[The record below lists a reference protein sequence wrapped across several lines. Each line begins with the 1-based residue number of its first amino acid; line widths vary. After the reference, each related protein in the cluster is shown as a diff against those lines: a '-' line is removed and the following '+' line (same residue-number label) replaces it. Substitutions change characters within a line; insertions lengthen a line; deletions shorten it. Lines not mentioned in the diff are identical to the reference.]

1 MSTIQ
6 DVALRAKISITTVS
20 RVINNSPH
28 RVNRVTRERVLKTI
42 KEMDFRPNALA
53 QGLITKRTMTVGV
66 IIPDISNPYYAEIV
80 RGIQDRAD
88 DEGYAVI
95 LQNTDRKL
103 ERIIQH
109 IHLFREKRAD
119 GIIFS
124 GGIIHGYEPLSALR
138 ELSQRIVVIGRH
150 EVDFPAVRV
159 DNIGGATLAIQHLV
173 DLGHQRICFINGP
186 EMSTSSIDRLQG
198 FKNALAQ
205 NGIPFE
211 YRMVKRGNLT
221 PESGYQAGREL
232 LEMPDRPTA
241 VFASNDLMAFGAI
254 HAARDLGLSVPGD
267 LAMVGFDN
275 IQLSSYF
282 NPTLTTVEIPMYNLG
297 TAAMKMIV
305 NMASDNSFDRYQWF
319 KPRLLIRHS
328 TQNKVSRE

>member
-1 MSTIQ
+1 
-6 DVALRAKISITTVS
+6 
-20 RVINNSPH
+20 
-28 RVNRVTRERVLKTI
+28 
-42 KEMDFRPNALA
+42 MDFRPNALA

-80 RGIQDRAD
+80 RGIQDTAD

-95 LQNTDRKL
+95 LQNTDRRM

-109 IHLFREKRAD
+109 IHLFREKRVD

-138 ELSQRIVVIGRH
+138 EFSQRIVVIGRH

-186 EMSTSSIDRLQG
+186 EMSTSAIDRLQG

-211 YRMVKRGNLT
+211 DSMVKRGNLT
-221 PESGYQAGREL
+221 PESGYQAAKEL

-241 VFASNDLMAFGAI
+241 VLASNDLMAFGAI
-254 HAARDLGLSVPGD
+254 QAARDLGLSVPGD

-282 NPTLTTVEIPMYNLG
+282 YPTLTTVEIPMYNLG

-305 NMASDNSFDRYQWF
+305 NMASDNSFDRYKWF
-319 KPRLLIRHS
+319 KPRLLIRNS
-328 TQNKVSRE
+328 TCLWFFTEAIYVSLKKCLSNGFLAVSFLHF

>member
-1 MSTIQ
+1 LSTIQ
-6 DVALRAKISITTVS
+6 DVAIRAKVSITTVS

-80 RGIQDRAD
+80 RGIQDTAD

-95 LQNTDRKL
+95 LQNTDRRM

-109 IHLFREKRAD
+109 IHLFREKRVD

-138 ELSQRIVVIGRH
+138 EFSQRIVVIGRH

-186 EMSTSSIDRLQG
+186 EMSTSAIDRLQG

-211 YRMVKRGNLT
+211 DSMVKRGNLT
-221 PESGYQAGREL
+221 PESGYQAAKEL

-241 VFASNDLMAFGAI
+241 VLASNDLMAFGAI
-254 HAARDLGLSVPGD
+254 QAARDLGLSVPGD

-282 NPTLTTVEIPMYNLG
+282 YPTLTTVEIPMYNLG

-305 NMASDNSFDRYQWF
+305 NMASDNSFDRYKWF
-319 KPRLLIRHS
+319 KPRLLIRNS
-328 TQNKVSRE
+328 TQNEVRQQ

>member
-1 MSTIQ
+1 LSTIQ
-6 DVALRAKISITTVS
+6 DVAIRAKVSITTVS

-28 RVNRVTRERVLKTI
+28 RVSRVTRERVLKTI
-42 KEMDFRPNALA
+42 EEMDFRPNALA
-53 QGLITKRTMTVGV
+53 QGLITKRTMTIGV

-103 ERIIQH
+103 ERIIQC
-109 IHLFREKRAD
+109 IHLFREKRVD

-138 ELSQRIVVIGRH
+138 EFSQRVVVIGRH

-159 DNIGGATLAIQHLV
+159 DNIGGAILAIQHLV

-186 EMSTSSIDRLQG
+186 EMSTTSEDRLQG
-198 FKNALAQ
+198 FKNAIAQ

-211 YRMVKRGNLT
+211 DSMVKRGNLT
-221 PESGYQAGREL
+221 PESGYQVAREL
-232 LEMPDRPTA
+232 LGMPGRPTA
-241 VFASNDLMAFGAI
+241 VFASNDLMAFGAV

-282 NPTLTTVEIPMYNLG
+282 NPTLTTVEIPMYKLG

-305 NMASDNSFDRYQWF
+305 NVASDNTFDRYQWF

-328 TQNKVSRE
+328 TQNNVSRE

>member
-6 DVALRAKISITTVS
+6 DVATRAKVSITTVS
-20 RVINNSPH
+20 RVINNNPH
-28 RVNRVTRERVLKTI
+28 RVSRVTRERVLKTI
-42 KEMDFRPNALA
+42 KEMDYRPNALA
-53 QGLITKRTMTVGV
+53 QGLINKRTMTIGV

-80 RGIQDRAD
+80 RGIQDMAD
-88 DEGYAVI
+88 EEGYAVF
-95 LQNTDRKL
+95 LQNTDRRQ
-103 ERIIQH
+103 ERIIQY
-109 IHLFREKRAD
+109 IHLFREKRVD

-138 ELSQRIVVIGRH
+138 EFSQKVVVIGRH
-150 EVDFPAVRV
+150 EVDFPAIRV

-186 EMSTSSIDRLQG
+186 EMSTTSEDRLQG
-198 FKNALAQ
+198 FKNAIAQ

-211 YRMVKRGNLT
+211 DGMVKRGNLT
-221 PESGYQAGREL
+221 PESGYQVAREL

-241 VFASNDLMAFGAI
+241 VFASNDLMAFGAV
-254 HAARDLGLSVPGD
+254 HAAGDLGLSVPRD
-267 LAMVGFDN
+267 LAVIGFDN
-275 IQLSSYF
+275 ILLSSYF
-282 NPTLTTVEIPMYNLG
+282 NPTLTTVEIPMYKLG

-305 NMASDNSFDRYQWF
+305 NVASDNSFDRYQWF

-328 TQNKVSRE
+328 TQNNVSRE

>member
-1 MSTIQ
+1 LSTIQ
-6 DVALRAKISITTVS
+6 YVAVKAKVSITTVS

-28 RVNRVTRERVLKTI
+28 RVNRATRERVLKTI
-42 KEMDFRPNALA
+42 EEMDFRPNALA
-53 QGLITKRTMTVGV
+53 QGLITKRTMTIGV

-103 ERIIQH
+103 ERIIQC
-109 IHLFREKRAD
+109 IHLFREKRVD

-138 ELSQRIVVIGRH
+138 EFSQRVVVIGRH

-159 DNIGGATLAIQHLV
+159 DNIGGAILAIQHLV

-186 EMSTSSIDRLQG
+186 EMSTTSEDRLQG
-198 FKNALAQ
+198 FKNAIAQ

-211 YRMVKRGNLT
+211 DSMVKRGNLT
-221 PESGYQAGREL
+221 PESGYQVAREL
-232 LEMPDRPTA
+232 LGMPGRPTA

-275 IQLSSYF
+275 IQLGSYF

-328 TQNKVSRE
+328 TQNNVSRE